1 MSESKSGLSLKF
13 TYVSDAEIHY
23 EIDLGE
29 EQDLEG
35 LPNQMVTILT
45 YIRSNESLKELN
57 SMYKRICKDLK
68 SKDLY
73 QEFCDLLKSMA
84 LQKLMDKSAPMISPL
99 EVLGRK
105 RMS

>member
-1 MSESKSGLSLKF
+1 MLESKSGLSIKF
-13 TYVSDAEIHY
+13 TYISDAEIHY
-23 EIDLGE
+23 EVDLGE
-29 EQDLEG
+29 YQDLEG
-35 LPNQMVTILT
+35 LPNQMVTILA
-45 YIRSNESLKELN
+45 YIRSNEAIKELN
-57 SMYKRICKDLK
+57 SIYKKICKDLK

-73 QEFCDLLKSMA
+73 KEFCDLLKSMA